1 MRYIVRPWH
10 AFHSTPMCIMVHLA
24 ALPCALG
31 RNSPKA
37 HSICLKPVFNLLAC
51 CLCFASLL
59 ACACYDRLEPLGGWH
74 QLDSQLH
81 IRQLHLMRQVIRGH
95 QRSSAVISGC
105 HQLDSQLHLMRQV
118 IRGHQRSSEVI
129 RGHQRSSGLATPP
142 RPPPGPLR
150 RPFGTRRHESARYRT
165 APAPRS
171 RRGGCGR
178 RGCVRTYSCPDG
190 STL

>member
-95 QRSSAVISGC
+95 QRSSE
-105 HQLDSQLHLMRQV
+105 V
-118 IRGHQRSSEVI
+118 IRGHQRVSPTGLATPGQAGHQRSSEVI
-129 RGHQRSSGLATPP
+129 RGHQRSSEVI
-142 RPPPGPLR
+142 R
-150 RPFGTRRHESARYRT
+150 TRNSTSAAPRT
-165 APAPRS
+165 APKALWNSPARKCSLSYGTGAPFTKRRMRS
-171 RRGGCGR
+171 TGMRED
-178 RGCVRTYSCPDG
+178 VLLS
-190 STL
+190 

>member
-95 QRSSAVISGC
+95 QRSS
-105 HQLDSQLHLMRQV
+105 
-118 IRGHQRSSEVI
+118 EVI

-142 RPPPGPLR
+142 RPPPGSLR

-171 RRGGCGR
+171 RREGCGR
-178 RGCVRTYSCPDG
+178 RGCARTYSCPDG
-190 STL
+190 STP